1 MPGAARVGVDQ
12 VSGGLITGPGFPTVV
27 INGSAA
33 SVVGDA
39 VAAHGDTPHTAP
51 TITTGSTSVIIGG
64 KNATVQDIS
73 VASCQHKVS
82 TGSIDVFIGP

>member
-12 VSGGLITGPGFPTVV
+12 VSGGLVTGPGIPTVL
-27 INGSAA
+27 INGAPA

-39 VAAHGDTPHTAP
+39 VAAHGEAPHTAP

-64 KNATVQDIS
+64 KNATVQAIS
-73 VASCQHKVS
+73 TASCAHKVS
-82 TGSIDVFIGP
+82 TGSENVIIGP